1 MSQPVLK
8 TKMFWTIQTERKL
21 QLIMR
26 KFIVLLLLQFE
37 SVLFIIFRLSQY
49 FNTDVW
55 DTVPLFICINW
66 ISWIIFI
73 MTTIYLLFQSAE
85 VEK

>member
-1 MSQPVLK
+1 
-8 TKMFWTIQTERKL
+8 
-21 QLIMR
+21 MR

-37 SVLFIIFRLSQY
+37 SVLFIIFRLSKY
-49 FNTDVW
+49 FNTDAW